1 MPDKTSQK
9 HPDSLLIHPHQRSV
23 SPDTLTSDGP
33 IDLVSQNVEAIA
45 ALHAHAER
53 GVSRYQR
60 AIESATAL
68 LGRPLFFYLIL
79 AFVTLWV
86 GGNLLAPR
94 LHMTVWDPPPFYWL
108 QGMVGLGA
116 LLMTTVILITQ
127 NRQGKMDERRA
138 QLDLQV
144 SLLAEQK
151 ITKLIALVE
160 ELRRDLPNVQ
170 DRPDP
175 EAEAMTTAADPHAVL
190 SALEET
196 LEKVGEE
203 VDDLEEQVEE
213 AAGKPQN
220 GPAPREE
227 KEKQH

>member
-1 MPDKTSQK
+1 MSRFQN
-9 HPDSLLIHPHQRSV
+9 LLIRPHRRV
-23 SPDTLTSDGP
+23 APAPPPTPAAEPG
-33 IDLVSQNVEAIA
+33 DLVSQNIEAIA

-68 LGRPLFFYLIL
+68 LGRPLFLYLTF

-86 GGNLLAPR
+86 GGNLLAPH
-94 LHMTVWDPPPFYWL
+94 LHWPQWDPPPFYWL
-108 QGMVGLGA
+108 QGIITLAA
-116 LLMTTVILITQ
+116 LLMTTVVLITQ
-127 NRQGKMDERRA
+127 NRQGKMEERRA

-144 SLLAEQK
+144 NLLSEQK
-151 ITKLIALVE
+151 IAKLISLVE

-170 DRPDP
+170 NRHDP

-196 LEKVGEE
+196 LEKVEEE
-203 VDDLEEQVEE
+203 VQDLGETMEKQEE
-213 AAGKPQN
+213 A
-220 GPAPREE
+220 
-227 KEKQH
+227 KQA